1 MEDKFLNKR
10 YVSLDGNYR
19 LYMNHDGVF
28 KEVAPFLL
36 RRRKISS
43 DKLFYRLEDLPHS
56 YRVKFEDMAIS
67 ASELVGAKV
76 GSFNGKMYVYDDD
89 RTKVLVTESTPLM
102 PIVGNFL
109 PSDGVNAYTVKITN
123 GKYKLMPIL
132 ICVSCHWADLFSGN
146 TKYGENVFCLAS
158 DLPRELLEKHIEEI
172 ITLGEVPKFL
182 NMNKEEFSKKF

>member
-1 MEDKFLNKR
+1 MGLGSHR
-10 YVSLDGNYR
+10 S
-19 LYMNHDGVF
+19 H
-28 KEVAPFLL
+28 LL
-36 RRRKISS
+36 VLGLTQIPQIS
-43 DKLFYRLEDLPHS
+43 R
-56 YRVKFEDMAIS
+56 
-67 ASELVGAKV
+67 
-76 GSFNGKMYVYDDD
+76 
-89 RTKVLVTESTPLM
+89 
-102 PIVGNFL
+102 NFL

-123 GKYKLMPIL
+123 GKYKLVPIL

>member
-1 MEDKFLNKR
+1 MNGMDYINKQR
-10 YVSLDGNYR
+10 EVRKIKDRIDAMNSIPEIADVIDSLDEETKT
-19 LYMNHDGVF
+19 M
-28 KEVAPFLL
+28 LL
-36 RRRKISS
+36 
-43 DKLFYRLEDLPHS
+43 
-56 YRVKFEDMAIS
+56 
-67 ASELVGAKV
+67 
-76 GSFNGKMYVYDDD
+76 KMYVYDND

-123 GKYKLMPIL
+123 GKYKLVPIL
-132 ICVSCHWADLFSGN
+132 ICVSCHWSDLFSGN